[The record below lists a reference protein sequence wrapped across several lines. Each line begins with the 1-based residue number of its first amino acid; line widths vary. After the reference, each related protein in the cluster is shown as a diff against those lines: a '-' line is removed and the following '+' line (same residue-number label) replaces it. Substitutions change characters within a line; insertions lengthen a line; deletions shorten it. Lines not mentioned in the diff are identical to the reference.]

1 MIGFILEEKQIS
13 LREKTGQI
21 KLAVHAATTTAIDLT
36 QVDVMNFRVE
46 YIRSRSGR
54 ASHEVARGIN
64 KTKDFSES
72 LLQPF
77 RQRL

>member
-21 KLAVHAATTTAIDLT
+21 KLAVHATTAIDLT